1 MRNGRLCRYA
11 PVLWLA
17 ALAAVG
23 VLQDAVAQD
32 DAARDDA
39 APFVVSDVEVEGLQR
54 VRPGQVFSNL
64 SVRVGDSFDPADAPE
79 LMNELYGSGFF
90 EDVVLRREGRKLV
103 FVVRER
109 PGIAALEING
119 NETIPD
125 DALTEGLAAIN
136 VAVGR
141 IYDRATFERLRQEL
155 KQQYYALGKYGVEV
169 RLEAREVPQHQVRLV
184 ITIDEGRTAIVRDVR
199 IVGNRAMDE
208 DEIKEDFESGGRAWY
223 DFWSSRNQYSKFKLE
238 SDVERLRNLYFD
250 RGYLDFA
257 VEETRVTLTPDK
269 RYIDVLIKVA
279 EGRRYRIRDVHVTGA
294 RVPGRSTLRQL
305 VRPLKGRIFSRG
317 ETLALSDE
325 LTRRLKDQGY
335 AFAKTQVMPEPRA
348 GTSDVDLAF
357 FVTPGRR
364 TYVRRIE
371 IHGNETTDDEV
382 FRRELRQLEGSAYS
396 ARNVELSRRRLQ
408 RLPYVSEV
416 AIEEKPV
423 TDAGDQLD
431 LGFEVSERLSGNF
444 NVGAGYSDSE
454 GGVLSLSVAQDN
466 FLGSG
471 NRVDFAFNNSEA
483 TSRYALGFFDPYHTM
498 DGISRSWR
506 LSYRS
511 VDYGSNRLNLT
522 AADTDELNLSL
533 NYGIPVSESDTLG
546 FGVRF
551 QDIRLEVPCTSGR
564 RTDLCAFAEDFIP
577 EVGTDVG
584 GPYDY
589 TLDFKNYVVSANLV
603 YDTRDRSL
611 FTTEGARIRTSA
623 EIYGPGGGLSYVKLN
638 YSQDHYLPLDDKRNF
653 VFSPRGTVSYATAIS
668 GTPVVPFYDRYYAGG
683 TRSVRG
689 YQNNSIGPRD
699 PIDPDDAIGGNFRL
713 LGNFDLFFP
722 SGAIYDPSKL
732 RLSLFADVGNV
743 AEEFSDFSLGDMRGS
758 AGLHVSWLTAIG
770 AVTFNLA
777 THYNDERDD
786 DTESFQFDFGTSF

>member
-1 MRNGRLCRYA
+1 MRRCALALC
-11 PVLWLA
+11 LL
-17 ALAAVG
+17 ALAA
-23 VLQDAVAQD
+23 AAAAQR
-32 DAARDDA
+32 DAAR
-39 APFVVSDVEVEGLQR
+39 FVVSDVEVEGLQR

-64 SVRVGDSFDPADAPE
+64 SVRVGDSFDPADAPGV
-79 LMNELYGSGFF
+79 MNELYGSGLF

-109 PGIAALEING
+109 PGIAALEISG
-119 NETIPD
+119 NEAIPD
-125 DALTEGLAAIN
+125 EALLEGLASIE

-155 KQQYYALGKYGVEV
+155 KQQYYALGKYGVKV
-169 RLEAREVPQHQVRLV
+169 RLQASAAPEHQVRLV
-184 ITIDEGRTAIVRDVR
+184 ITIDEGENAIIRGVR
-199 IVGNRAMDE
+199 IAGNRVIAE
-208 DEIKEDFESGGRAWY
+208 HRIKEDFESGARAWY
-223 DFWSSRNQYSKFKLE
+223 DFWGSRDQYSKFKLE
-238 SDVERLRNLYFD
+238 SDLERLRNLYFD
-250 RGYLDFA
+250 RGYLDFEIA
-257 VEETRVTLTPDK
+257 ETRVTLTPDK
-269 RYIDVLIKVA
+269 RYIDVLIKVV

-294 RVPGRSTLRQL
+294 RVPGRGALRKL
-305 VRPLKGRIFSRG
+305 VRPLEGRIFSRG

-325 LTRRLKDQGY
+325 ITRRLKDQGY
-335 AFAKTQVMPEPRA
+335 ALADTQVRPEQQP
-348 GTSDVDLAF
+348 GTSSVDLAF
-357 FVTPGRR
+357 FVTPGKR

-382 FRRELRQLEGSAYS
+382 FRRELRQLEGAAYS
-396 ARNVELSRRRLQ
+396 AANVELSRRRLQ

-423 TDAGDQLD
+423 VDSGDQLD

-444 NVGAGYSDSE
+444 NVGAGYSDNE

-466 FLGSG
+466 FFGSG
-471 NRVDFAFNNSEA
+471 NRVDFAFDNSA
-483 TSRYALGFFDPYHTM
+483 SSARYALGFLDPYHTM

-511 VDYGSNRLNLT
+511 VDYGNNRLNLT

-533 NYGIPVSESDTLG
+533 NYGVPISESDVLG
-546 FGVRF
+546 LGVRF
-551 QDIRLEVPCTSGR
+551 QDIRLDVPCTSGR

-589 TLDFKNYVVSANLV
+589 TLRFRNYILSANLV

-623 EIYGPGGGLSYVKLN
+623 ELYGPGGGLSYVKLN
-638 YSQDHYLPLDDKRNF
+638 YSQNHYLPLDDKRRF

-668 GTPVVPFYDRYYAGG
+668 DTPDVPFYDRYYAGG
-683 TRSVRG
+683 SRSVRG
-689 YQNNSIGPRD
+689 YQNNSIGPKD
-699 PIDPDDAIGGNFRL
+699 PVDPDDAIGGNFRV

-722 SGAIYDPSKL
+722 SGVIYDQARL
-732 RLSLFADVGNV
+732 RLSLFTDVGNV
-743 AEEFSDFSLGDMRGS
+743 TEKFSDFSLRDMRGS
-758 AGLHVSWLTAIG
+758 AGLNVSWLTAIG
-770 AVTFNLA
+770 AVTFNFA
-777 THYNDERDD
+777 THYNDKRDD
-786 DTESFQFDFGTSF
+786 DIESFQFDFGASF

>member
-1 MRNGRLCRYA
+1 MRNRCLCRC
-11 PVLWLA
+11 
-17 ALAAVG
+17 ALALCLMA
-23 VLQDAVAQD
+23 LTAQAQAQR
-32 DAARDDA
+32 DAAR
-39 APFVVSDVEVEGLQR
+39 FVVSDVEVEGLQR

-64 SVRVGDSFDPADAPE
+64 SVRVGDAFDPADAPGV
-79 LMNELYGSGFF
+79 MNELYGSGLF

-109 PGIAALEING
+109 PGIAALEIVG
-119 NETIPD
+119 NQAIPD
-125 DALTEGLAAIN
+125 EALSEGLASIN

-141 IYDRATFERLRQEL
+141 IYDRAAFERLRQEL
-155 KQQYYALGKYGVEV
+155 KQQYYALGKYGVQV
-169 RLEAREVPQHQVRLV
+169 NLEAREAPQHQVHLV
-184 ITIDEGRTAIVRDVR
+184 ITIDEGETALIRDVR
-199 IVGNRAMDE
+199 IAGNRVIAE
-208 DEIKEDFESGGRAWY
+208 DEIKEDFESGGKAWY
-223 DFWSSRNQYSKFKLE
+223 DFWSSRDQYSKFKLE
-238 SDVERLRNLYFD
+238 SDLERLRNLYFD
-250 RGYLDFA
+250 RGHLDFK

-269 RYIDVLIKVA
+269 RYIDVLIKVG
-279 EGRRYRIRDVHVTGA
+279 EGRRYRIRNVHVTGA
-294 RVPGRSTLRQL
+294 HVPGRAALRKL
-305 VRPLKGRIFSRG
+305 ARPLEGEIFSRG
-317 ETLALSDE
+317 RTLAFSDE
-325 LTRRLKDQGY
+325 ITRRLKDQGY
-335 AFAKTQVMPEPRA
+335 AFADTQVIPEQQP
-348 GTSDVDLAF
+348 GSSDVDLAF
-357 FVTPGRR
+357 FVTPGKR

-371 IHGNETTDDEV
+371 IYGNETTDDEV

-423 TDAGDQLD
+423 VNAGDQLD

-471 NRVDFAFNNSEA
+471 NRVDFAFNNSA
-483 TSRYALGFFDPYHTM
+483 SSSRYAFGFFDPYHTM

-511 VDYGSNRLNLT
+511 VDYGNNRLNLT
-522 AADTDELNLSL
+522 TADTKELNLSL
-533 NYGIPVSESDTLG
+533 NYGVPISESDTLG
-546 FGVRF
+546 LGVRL
-551 QDIRLEVPCTSGR
+551 QDIRLDVPCTSGR
-564 RTDLCAFAEDFIP
+564 RTDLCAFAEEFIP
-577 EVGTDVG
+577 EIGADFG

-589 TLDFKNYVVSANLV
+589 TLNFTNYVLSANLV

-611 FTTEGARIRTSA
+611 FTTEGARLRTSA

-638 YSQDHYLPLDDKRNF
+638 YSQDHYLPLDDKHKF
-653 VFSPRGTVSYATAIS
+653 VFSPRASVSYAAAIS
-668 GTPVVPFYDRYYAGG
+668 DTPEVPFYDRYYAGG

-689 YQNNSIGPRD
+689 YQNNSIGPKD
-699 PIDPDDAIGGNFRL
+699 PFDLDDAIGGNFRL

-722 SGAIYDPSKL
+722 SGAIYDPAKL
-732 RLSLFADVGNV
+732 RMSLFTDVGNV
-743 AEEFSDFSLGDMRGS
+743 TEKFNDFSLGDMRG
-758 AGLHVSWLTAIG
+758 AVGLNVSWLTAIG
-770 AVTFNLA
+770 AVTFNFA